1 MYQNYVNNYENA
13 ASRLAKLRQKSSSQF
28 SSYCTK
34 QINNIGLPLESLII
48 LPIQRMPRYKMLTE
62 EIIKHTEPNHPDLEQ
77 LQNAL
82 AKITEVNNRINSKIK
97 EFDSRMEVQVIENR
111 FNGKLPIDL
120 VTPSRRYLRQGQLC
134 KIETK
139 DDTDYLFILFSDCI
153 LYASQSMIGDSLKF
167 GNLLPFN
174 AKFEIKV
181 TPKDINPL
189 AIENLF
195 ELHSTV
201 ESFMLYSSSRETMQ
215 DWFSAITKAHS
226 EYMALSTVKKQESEM
241 GRIYAATLFV
251 PNDFADKCMMKDCST
266 KFSFVSRRHHCKY
279 WYVHSLSFS
288 LSLYVPWI
296 YTLFV
301 SEFCTDF

>member
-13 ASRLAKLRQKSSSQF
+13 ASRLSKLRKKSSSSF

-34 QINNIGLPLESLII
+34 QMNSIGLPLESLII

-62 EIIKHTEPNHPDLEQ
+62 EVIKHTEASHPDLPQ
-77 LQNAL
+77 LKNAL
-82 AKITEVNNRINSKIK
+82 TKITEVNNQINNKMK

-111 FNGKLPIDL
+111 FNNKLPVDL

-153 LYASQSMIGDSLKF
+153 LYASQSMIGDTLKF

-174 AKFEIKV
+174 SKFQIKI
-181 TPKDINPL
+181 TPKAINPL
-189 AIENLF
+189 SIENLF
-195 ELHSTV
+195 EVHSTV

-215 DWFSAITKAHS
+215 DWVSAITIAHA
-226 EYMALSTVKKQESEM
+226 EYMSLETVRTQKSEM
-241 GRIYAATLFV
+241 KHVFAATLFV
-251 PNDFADKCMMKDCST
+251 PNDFADKCMMSGCST
-266 KFSFVSRRHHCKY
+266 KFSFVNRRHHCKY
-279 WYVHSLSFS
+279 WFVRHSLSFYEVLY
-288 LSLYVPWI
+288 LSK
-296 YTLFV
+296 
-301 SEFCTDF
+301 